1 MKAVLRE
8 KLTALSAFLKKL
20 ERSQT
25 NNLRAYLKAL
35 EQKEATQ
42 QEEQTEGNTQPGLRS
57 INQKQRTIQRTNET
71 KSWLFEKINKID
83 KHLANLIKK
92 QKDIIR
98 INKITHEKGDIT
110 TENNSKTQ

>member
-42 QEEQTEGNTQPGLRS
+42 QEE
-57 INQKQRTIQRTNET
+57 
-71 KSWLFEKINKID
+71 
-83 KHLANLIKK
+83 
-92 QKDIIR
+92 
-98 INKITHEKGDIT
+98 
-110 TENNSKTQ
+110 